1 MKKLLLLIAVTF
13 SPIAHADKW
22 MEAEN
27 KIGGKIVLLSA
38 SCPIMGGWKLALA
51 TNPGKKTETGCW
63 YYGAGEVHVRY
74 DDGEMYSYPP
84 KYFTLIDTE
93 VKK

>member
-1 MKKLLLLIAVTF
+1 MKKLLLLIALVA
-13 SPIAHADKW
+13 PMAHAEKW

-38 SCPIMGGWKLALA
+38 NCPIMGGWKLALA

-63 YYGAGEVHVRY
+63 YYGAGDVHVRY
-74 DDGEMYSYPP
+74 DDGEMYSYPS
-84 KYFTLIDTE
+84 KSFSLIDTE
-93 VKK
+93 AKK